1 MQLIVKDRG
10 AGKTHMLIQTSAIT
24 GYPIVCFGDYQAGW
38 TKEKAELL
46 GLDIPDPISI
56 RQLRNENISTQM
68 RDKVLVDDIQMILKS
83 AIAEHLGVKEVVTAI
98 CTPFYSKND
107 WEKWDAAV
115 SNNETPHLYDTI
127 LNL

>member
-10 AGKTHMLIQTSAIT
+10 AGKTHMLIQTSAVT
-24 GYPIVCFGDYQAGW
+24 GYHIVCFSDFQASLV
-38 TKEKAELL
+38 KERAKLL

-56 RQLRNENISTQM
+56 KQLRNENISTQM
-68 RDKVLVDDIQMILKS
+68 LDNVLVDDVQMILKS
-83 AIAEHLGVKEVVTAI
+83 AIAEHLGVKEVVAAT

>member
-1 MQLIVKDRG
+1 MKLIVKDRG
-10 AGKTHMLIQTSAIT
+10 AGKTHMLIQTSAVT
-24 GYPIVCFGDYQAGW
+24 GYPIVCFSDFQASLV
-38 TKEKAELL
+38 KEKAGLL

-56 RQLRNENISTQM
+56 KQLRNENISTQM
-68 RDKVLVDDIQMILKS
+68 RDKVLVDDIQTTIGA
-83 AIAEHLGVKEVVTAI
+83 AIAEYLGVKKVVAAT

-115 SNNETPHLYDTI
+115 SNNEIPHIYDTV

>member
-10 AGKTHMLIQTSAIT
+10 AGKTHMLIQTSAAT
-24 GYPIVCFGDYQAGW
+24 GYPIVCFSDFQASLV
-38 TKEKAELL
+38 KERAELL

-56 RQLRNENISTQM
+56 KQLRNENISTQM
-68 RDKVLVDDIQMILKS
+68 LDKVLVDDVQMIIYYAL
-83 AIAEHLGVKEVVTAI
+83 AEYLGVKEVVAAT

-115 SNNETPHLYDTI
+115 SNNETPHIYDTV

>member
-10 AGKTHMLIQTSAIT
+10 AGKTHMLIQTSAVT
-24 GYPIVCFGDYQAGW
+24 GYPIVCFSDFQASLV
-38 TKEKAELL
+38 KERAELL

-56 RQLRNENISTQM
+56 KQLRNENISTQM
-68 RDKVLVDDIQMILKS
+68 LDKVLVDDIQMILKS
-83 AIAEHLGVKEVVTAI
+83 AIAEHLGVKEVVTAT
-98 CTPFYSKND
+98 CTPFYPKND